1 MSNFFA
7 NYPKINYNI
16 NKDFPVTTTKSVNIL
31 NRIRLKNFIKTN
43 LVSYYPYVIKDFERP
58 DTISYDYYGTTV
70 LSWLILLAN
79 DIIDPLYDWPLFGK
93 SLDNYIV
100 SKYGSLEDSRIN
112 VHHYEKIIR
121 SSYEIM
127 TDDGFLRKVNEK
139 TAIIDENTY
148 NETPASER
156 RIISNFDYEILQNEK
171 KRNILLI
178 DRRYSLQIQ
187 QELRTLY

>member
-1 MSNFFA
+1 MSNYFA

-16 NKDFPVTTTKSVNIL
+16 NKDFPITTTTAVNIL
-31 NRIRLKNFIKTN
+31 NRIKIKDFIKTN
-43 LVSYYPYVIKDFERP
+43 LVSYYPYIIKDFERP
-58 DTISYDYYGTTV
+58 DTISYDYYGTTIMT
-70 LSWLILLAN
+70 WLILLAN
-79 DIIDPLYDWPLFGK
+79 DIVDPVYEWPLFGK

-112 VHHYEKIIR
+112 VHHYEKILR
-121 SSYEIM
+121 PSTEIM
-127 TDDGFLRKVNEK
+127 TEDGILRKINEK
-139 TAIIDENTY
+139 TVIIDEETY
-148 NETPASER
+148 NTTDINER
-156 RIISNFDYEILQNEK
+156 RVVSNFDYEILENEK